1 MNILMEESEFA
12 NTKDHEIFNDLSE
25 FVYEN
30 EKLNDVLYHFSL
42 MELYNFFNRHIDM
55 VKSITIDEYS
65 DEEEEYYN

>member
-1 MNILMEESEFA
+1 MEESEFT

-42 MELYNFFNRHIDM
+42 IELYNFFNKDINV

-65 DEEEEYYN
+65 DEEEEEYYD